1 MLNRKGQS
9 TLEYAIVVAII
20 VGGLLA
26 MQFYVKRG
34 WEGKLRSAADDM
46 GEQFEPAKY
55 SGTLTLNSSSNV
67 TQNIIAKGATT
78 VTHNQNAVNSKT
90 GTDGVATWTTGAG
103 ADLYEGQ

>member
-1 MLNRKGQS
+1 MLKRKGQS

-34 WEGKLRSAADDM
+34 WEGKLKSAADDM

-55 SGTLTLNSSSNV
+55 TGQLTLNSSSHV
-67 TQNIIAKGATT
+67 TQNIVAKGATT
-78 VTHNQNAVNSKT
+78 VTHNANAVNSKT
-90 GTDGVATWTTGAG
+90 GADGLATWSAAG
-103 ADLYEGQ
+103 TDVYEY

>member
-34 WEGKLRSAADDM
+34 WEGKLKTAADDM

-55 SGTLTLNSSSNV
+55 TGNLNLGSSSAV
-67 TQNIIAKGATT
+67 TQVVQGGVTT
-78 VTHNQNAVNSKT
+78 VTHTANAVNSKS
-90 GTDGVATWTTGAG
+90 GNDAVATWSGPGT
-103 ADLYEGQ
+103 DVYEGQ